1 MTSLV
6 GPRLL
11 LRDFRAADV
20 EAVHSFAADPV
31 VTRLTDFGPNT
42 PEESAEF
49 VRTAVARGPGRPDRT
64 GFGFAAELAATGQ
77 VIGSVGIAVSSAEHR
92 RGHLGYVFHAAH
104 WGQGYATEAAALLLE
119 FGREVLGLH
128 RIEATCHPDNH
139 ASARVLEKIGMRR
152 EGRLRDHLL
161 VRGAWRDSLLYAA
174 VGDGAR

>member
-1 MTSLV
+1 MTTLV

-31 VTRLTDFGPNT
+31 VTGFTDFGPNT

-49 VRTAVARGPGRPDRT
+49 VRAAVAQAHLPDRT
-64 GFGFAAELAATGQ
+64 AFGLAAELAATGQ
-77 VIGSVGIAVSSAEHR
+77 VIGSVSVAVTSVEHR
-92 RGHLGYVFHAAH
+92 RGDLGYVFHRAH
-104 WGQGYATEAAALLLE
+104 WGQGYASEAAALLLA
-119 FGREVLGLH
+119 FGRGALGLH
-128 RIEATCHPDNH
+128 RVEATCHPDNR
-139 ASARVLEKIGMRR
+139 ASARVLEKIGMRC

>member
-1 MTSLV
+1 MTSLA

-20 EAVHSFAADPV
+20 QAVHSFAADPV

-42 PEESAEF
+42 PEQSAEF
-49 VRTAVARGPGRPDRT
+49 VRAAVAQARRAHRT
-64 GFGFAAELAATGQ
+64 AFSLAAELVETGL
-77 VIGSVGIAVSSAEHR
+77 VIGSVGIAITSVEHR
-92 RGHLGYVFHAAH
+92 RGDLGYVLHSSY
-104 WGQGYATEAAALLLE
+104 WSRGYATEAATLLLG

-152 EGRLRDHLL
+152 EGRLRGHLL
-161 VRGAWRDSLLYAA
+161 VRGTWRDSLLYAA
-174 VGDGAR
+174 VGDGAG

>member
-1 MTSLV
+1 MTPLT

-20 EAVHSFAADPV
+20 AAVHSFAADPV

-49 VRTAVARGPGRPDRT
+49 VRTAVAQARRPGRT
-64 GFGFAAELAATGQ
+64 AFSLAAELAATGQ
-77 VIGSVGIAVSSAEHR
+77 VIGSVGIAVVSAAHR
-92 RGHLGYVFHAAH
+92 RGDLGYVFHPSC
-104 WGQGYATEAAALLLE
+104 WSRGYATEAATLLLG

-128 RIEATCHPDNH
+128 RIEATCHPDNR
-139 ASARVLEKIGMRR
+139 ASARVLEKIGMRY

-174 VGDGAR
+174 VGDGAG